1 MISGIVSS
9 LYWDWNYARLV
20 DDKEDEE
27 NSEADYHDSVM
38 NAIDDESD
46 DVILLD

>member
-27 NSEADYHDSVM
+27 NSEADYDDSVM
-38 NAIDDESD
+38 NAKDDESD